1 MIAEL
6 SRGMTTS
13 GLDAPIHWR
22 AMAIQDL
29 SDRLSIDPTPYFHGA
44 REFQSGTD
52 DVGFTAGD
60 LIRRQDAIYSSP

>member
-13 GLDAPIHWR
+13 GLDAN
-22 AMAIQDL
+22 
-29 SDRLSIDPTPYFHGA
+29 PYFHGA
-44 REFQSGTD
+44 AEFQSGTD

-60 LIRRQDAIYSSP
+60 LIRRQDAVYSSP